1 MRWADRVRR
10 ALRDPSVAAG
20 VAQIVAGAMKDH
32 IDESQGRGAGG
43 ASVPHKP
50 LKNLTSEVWT
60 FDKPQGAQVVAT
72 RKVGNRTEYR
82 IRVEGYRNGGHPL
95 RDTGQMYRE
104 LNAGG
109 MATNT
114 GLRITLRGPR
124 HALYQDRGFSTK
136 RTNYIPLT
144 LAAKRGH
151 GTGNDPR
158 KEGFAE
164 GRDYLLARRGVTV
177 PSRPF
182 LLPTRDEMREIGKSI
197 YLGLR
202 SILKRT

>member
-1 MRWADRVRR
+1 MKWSDRVRR
-10 ALRDPSVAAG
+10 ALREPQIAAG
-20 VAQIVAGAMKDH
+20 IAQIVAGAMKDH
-32 IDESQGRGAGG
+32 IDESQGRGASG
-43 ASVPHKP
+43 ASVPHQP

-60 FDKPQGAQVVAT
+60 FKKPKGAKVVAT
-72 RKVGNRTEYR
+72 RKVGTRTEYR
-82 IRVEGYRNGGHPL
+82 IRVDGYRNGGHPL

-104 LNAGG
+104 MNAGG
-109 MATNT
+109 VATSA
-114 GLRITLRGPR
+114 GMRITLRGPR

-136 RTNYIPLT
+136 RTNFIPLT

-158 KEGFAE
+158 AEGFAE

-182 LLPTRDEMREIGKSI
+182 LLPTRKEMTEIGKSI
-197 YLGLR
+197 FLGLR

>member
-1 MRWADRVRR
+1 
-10 ALRDPSVAAG
+10 
-20 VAQIVAGAMKDH
+20 MKDH
-32 IDESQGRGAGG
+32 IDESQGRGASGI
-43 ASVPHKP
+43 AVPHKP
-50 LKNLTSEVWT
+50 LKSLTSEVWT
-60 FDKPQGAQVVAT
+60 FTKPRGAKVVTT
-72 RKVGNRTEYR
+72 RKVGNRTEYL
-82 IRVEGYRNGGHPL
+82 IRVDGYRNGGHPL
-95 RDTGQMYRE
+95 RDTGAMYGL
-104 LNAGG
+104 LNAVG
-109 MATNT
+109 AASSDKI
-114 GLRITLRGPR
+114 RITLRGPR
-124 HALYQDRGFSTK
+124 HALYQDRGFTTR
-136 RTNYIPLT
+136 RTNFIPLT